1 MEADLSLIESP
12 AVLLDHRKLLA
23 NIRSMQE
30 LADRHGVELRPHA
43 KTHKSDLIAQLQIAE
58 GARGVTV
65 AKTDEA
71 VRFITHGIHSVTVAY
86 PVVVPSK
93 LDRLFT
99 TAAEHEAEIR
109 LTLDSD
115 VGADAIAAAARRHG
129 ATVGVLMKIDVGLR
143 RCGVREDDPGLL
155 PLVRRIDGD
164 PSLEFLGFLSHA
176 GQAYGAKDG
185 ETVREIAREECEIL
199 GRVRAKVEEAG
210 IEVKVVSVGSTPTVL
225 ASESYEGITEIR
237 PGNYTFMDRTP
248 LRLGL
253 ISPDKLALSVLATVV
268 SKNSDYHIIDA
279 GSKVFSSD
287 MGAHGT
293 SGVADFGIAYP
304 LQGYAAKRKS
314 LSVLKLSE
322 EHGFVERNSVDLPI
336 GSQLRIIP
344 NHSCVVANL
353 VGEYTVLREDGAIET
368 WPLAAQSC
376 VR

>member
-1 MEADLSLIESP
+1 METNLSQIESP
-12 AVLLDHRKLLA
+12 AVLLDHAQLLA
-23 NIRSMQE
+23 NIRSMQK
-30 LADRHGVELRPHA
+30 LANDRGVELRPHA
-43 KTHKSDLIAQLQIAE
+43 KTHKCHLIAQLQVVE
-58 GARGVTV
+58 GATGVTV

-71 VRFITHGIHSVTVAY
+71 VEFIARGIESVTVAY

-99 TAAEHEAEIR
+99 TAAEHGAEIR
-109 LTLDSD
+109 LTLDSEA
-115 VGADAIAAAARRHG
+115 GAEVISEAAKRQG
-129 ATVGVLMKIDVGLR
+129 TMVGVLMKIDVGLK
-143 RCGVREDDPGLL
+143 RCGLREDDPGLL
-155 PLVRRIDGD
+155 PLVQRIDGD
-164 PSLEFLGFLSHA
+164 SSLEFLGFLSHA

-199 GRVRAKVEEAG
+199 GRVRAKVEG
-210 IEVKVVSVGSTPTVL
+210 DGVEVKIVSVGSTPTVL

-268 SKNSDYHIIDA
+268 SKNSDYHIVDT
-279 GSKVFSSD
+279 GSKVLSSD

-293 SGVADFGIAYP
+293 SGVPDFGIAYP
-304 LQGYAAKRKS
+304 LEEYEAKRKS

-353 VGEYTVLREDGAIET
+353 VGEYTVLREDGETET